1 MNNLKIKGKI
11 VLILSIIIMLVSVF
25 LIVRIAKSDGEG
37 SSPTI
42 YEVDNSF
49 RVDSPLGF
57 NGPYNVNIY
66 GIVENKS
73 DEAINNVVV
82 RVYYYD
88 VDRKRHEV
96 VIPSFNIAANSEY
109 TIDYDTTGQERAFYI
124 DKVEYKVGNGSYKTL
139 SGSTFSSVSQGAGKV
154 LKCIPLIFVLLAGG
168 TGVFIGTA
176 MVTFRK
182 PTVSKFTDVFRPSI
196 RKDMVKCK
204 YCGTF
209 NKNGSS
215 KCSSC
220 GAAIEYNE

>member
-96 VIPSFNIAANSEY
+96 VIPSFNIAANS
-109 TIDYDTTGQERAFYI
+109 
-124 DKVEYKVGNGSYKTL
+124 
-139 SGSTFSSVSQGAGKV
+139 
-154 LKCIPLIFVLLAGG
+154 
-168 TGVFIGTA
+168 
-176 MVTFRK
+176 
-182 PTVSKFTDVFRPSI
+182 
-196 RKDMVKCK
+196 
-204 YCGTF
+204 
-209 NKNGSS
+209 
-215 KCSSC
+215 
-220 GAAIEYNE
+220 